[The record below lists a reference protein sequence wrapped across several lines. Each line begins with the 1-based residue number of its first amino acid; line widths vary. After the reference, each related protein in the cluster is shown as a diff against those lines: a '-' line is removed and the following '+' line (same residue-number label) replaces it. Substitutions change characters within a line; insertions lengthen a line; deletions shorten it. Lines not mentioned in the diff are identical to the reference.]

1 MHKSMAQSSSSSH
14 PRLESL
20 DILRGFDLFLL
31 VGLETVMH
39 TLSVAVD
46 NPALDP
52 LMWAFTHVEWQGL
65 SPWDIVMPLFMFMS
79 GVTIPFSLSRYIDDR
94 RNPQFY
100 LRLLKRV
107 AILWLFG
114 MMAQGNLLAFDP
126 SHIYL
131 YTNTLQAIAAG
142 YLVAALVFV
151 FFRTKMQIVI
161 AGLLLFVYWF
171 GMHVLGSADYTPDGN
186 FAEIVDREV
195 LGRFRD
201 MASMEG
207 SSVVFNPDYHYTWI
221 WSTLNFAVTVM
232 TGVFAGMLLKSSD
245 ITPVR
250 KTVTLLIA
258 GTVMILAALLWHQ
271 SHPVIKR
278 LWTSSMVLATS
289 GICFV
294 LMAAFYYVVDC
305 RRWRRG
311 LLWLK
316 VYGMNSI
323 LAYMIMSCVDFS
335 SLSMSLF
342 YGVEQFAP
350 SFFPV
355 IIAVSDAVITYL
367 ILLVLY
373 RRGIYLKV

>member
-1 MHKSMAQSSSSSH
+1 MEQTHTPSH

-20 DILRGFDLFLL
+20 DILRGLDLFLL
-31 VGLETVMH
+31 VGLEAVMH
-39 TLSVAVD
+39 ALSVAVD

-52 LMWAFTHVEWQGL
+52 LMWAFTHVDWQGL

-79 GVTIPFSLSRYIDDR
+79 GVTIPFSLSRYINDR
-94 RNPQFY
+94 RNSQFY
-100 LRLLKRV
+100 LRLVKRV

-114 MMAQGNLLAFDP
+114 MMAQGNLLALDP

-142 YLVAALVFV
+142 YLIAALVFV
-151 FFRTKMQIVI
+151 FFRTKMQMVI
-161 AGLLLFVYWF
+161 AALLLFVYWF
-171 GMHVLGSADYTPDGN
+171 GMHVIGSADYTPDGN

-201 MASMEG
+201 MASMDG
-207 SSVVFNPDYHYTWI
+207 AAVVFNPDYHYTWI

-232 TGVFAGMLLKSSD
+232 TGVFAGIVLRSGNMND
-245 ITPVR
+245 IR
-250 KTVTLLIA
+250 KAAVLLIA
-258 GTVMILAALLWHQ
+258 GVLMVLAALLWHQ
-271 SHPVIKR
+271 SHPIIKR
-278 LWTSSMVLATS
+278 LWTGSMVLATS

-294 LMAAFYYVVDC
+294 LMAVFYYFIDC
-305 RRWRRG
+305 RGWRRG
-311 LLWLK
+311 LRWLK

-323 LAYMIMSCVDFS
+323 LAYMIMSCVNFS
-335 SLSMSLF
+335 SLSVSLL
-342 YGVEQFAP
+342 YGLEQFAP

-355 IIAVSDAVITYL
+355 IVAVANAVITYL

-373 RRGIYLKV
+373 RRGIFLKV

>member
-1 MHKSMAQSSSSSH
+1 MQQTHTSSH

-20 DILRGFDLFLL
+20 DILRGLDLFLL
-31 VGLETVMH
+31 VGLEAVMH
-39 TLSVAVD
+39 ALSVAVD

-52 LMWAFTHVEWQGL
+52 LMWAFTHVDWQGL

-79 GVTIPFSLSRYIDDR
+79 GVTIPFSLSRYINDR
-94 RNPQFY
+94 RNTQFY
-100 LRLLKRV
+100 IRLLKRV

-114 MMAQGNLLAFDP
+114 MMAQGNLLAFDL

-151 FFRTKMQIVI
+151 FCRPKIQVVIV
-161 AGLLLFVYWF
+161 ALLLFVYWF
-171 GMHVLGSADYTPDGN
+171 GMHVIGSADYTPDGN
-186 FAEIVDREV
+186 FAEMVDREV

-201 MASMEG
+201 MASMDG
-207 SSVVFNPDYHYTWI
+207 SAVVFNPDYHYTWI

-232 TGVFAGMLLKSSD
+232 TGVFAGMVLRSD
-245 ITPVR
+245 KISAVR
-250 KTVTLLIA
+250 KAAALMIA
-258 GTVMILAALLWHQ
+258 GVLMVLAALLWHQ

-278 LWTSSMVLATS
+278 LWTGSMVLATS
-289 GICFV
+289 GICFM
-294 LMAAFYYVVDC
+294 LMAVFYYVIDC
-305 RRWRRG
+305 RGWIRG
-311 LLWLK
+311 LRWLK

-323 LAYMIMSCVDFS
+323 LAYMIMSCVNFS
-335 SLSMSLF
+335 SLSVSLL
-342 YGVEQFAP
+342 YGFEQFAP

-355 IIAVSDAVITYL
+355 IVAVANAVITYL

-373 RRGIYLKV
+373 RRGIFLKV